1 MPGMAQQSTGLR
13 VRQRWSPAAPPG
25 LSLSLAWGSFT
36 CPPSSSPR
44 TALRNVEQGDNKG
57 RDRDPETE
65 GIRGGQGGKE
75 GEERDAGPGGVT
87 VKDGMRDHK
96 TNQQERER

>member
-1 MPGMAQQSTGLR
+1 MPGMAQQSAGLG

-25 LSLSLAWGSFT
+25 LSLSLVRGSFT

-44 TALRNVEQGDNKG
+44 TALRNVERGENKG

-65 GIRGGQGGKE
+65 GIRGG
-75 GEERDAGPGGVT
+75 
-87 VKDGMRDHK
+87 
-96 TNQQERER
+96 